1 MSDQALKRLN
11 KYISDT
17 GLCSRREADKL
28 IEQNRVTINDKQ
40 PELGTKVGPDDTVKV
55 DAKKIGE

>member
-1 MSDQALKRLN
+1 MSEQAPKRLN

-28 IEQNRVTINDKQ
+28 IEQNRVTVNNQ
-40 PELGTKVGPDDTVKV
+40 PLHFS
-55 DAKKIGE
+55 